1 VTGRRDPILVKV
13 LGTRAD
19 ERVFSSAHSPS
30 ETGPAYLRSL
40 RHVGGEF
47 FCSPSPVSAVSA
59 AHDALGTRMRNPD
72 QHLNH
77 CSGVDI
83 LRLVLQPFAEQ
94 VRQFDSAKRHQVWE
108 WLFEPTE
115 PS

>member
-1 VTGRRDPILVKV
+1 
-13 LGTRAD
+13 LGTR
-19 ERVFSSAHSPS
+19 
-30 ETGPAYLRSL
+30 T
-40 RHVGGEF
+40 
-47 FCSPSPVSAVSA
+47 
-59 AHDALGTRMRNPD
+59 RNPD

-94 VRQFDSAKRHQVWE
+94 VRQFDSAKRNQVWK